1 MTSILKK
8 LGAFSIGP
16 IVSAFLG
23 FITVPLITN
32 FITTDEYGRCSMF
45 TLAQSAAALSI
56 YLGLDQAFVR
66 EFHSFSDKIEHLMA
80 NVIRIPL
87 CMVLFIDI
95 VILCIPSRISMILFD
110 TPNEH
115 LAVYLLALML
125 PCMVFENFGLL
136 KIRMEER
143 GLQYSFFVILLKAL
157 TLVFTVLLFLSYEKS
172 YRSAVYAIAAAE
184 IITGLALFFATMR
197 HVPLLTEPIDRV
209 LMERMLRF
217 GLPLLPAT
225 MLGWGLTSMDKVML
239 RTMCNYSELGL
250 YSAAYKIVNVLGVVQ
265 SCFTLYW
272 VPLAFRW
279 YGEQRLDGYSG
290 RHGLEAGILAYLAF
304 GGATGTSKDGL
315 AETMLAFATE
325 RGTLQPGMPVVEA
338 SSGSFGAAL
347 AVSCATTGHP
357 CILVVPSNLPI
368 AQRKRL
374 QDLGAHIIA
383 CSSSGRRAM
392 ERVAEDTAKRYGGY
406 YTHYFS
412 NDDNPEYHRRVTG
425 PQIYKNAGDAIDAIV
440 IGVGS
445 GGTITGVAEYIK
457 AWNSMVRIVAVEPA
471 ECAAISGGFI
481 GQHGI
486 SGIGPGFV
494 PENYNPY
501 VVDTVLTVTTAD
513 AERAAREVLFFD
525 GVPACTS
532 AGATLAAAVQLLGMG
547 KAKRPLC
554 VFAGRHIYG

>member
-1 MTSILKK
+1 MPILH
-8 LGAFSIGP
+8 SYYQDVYRCP
-16 IVSAFLG
+16 IV
-23 FITVPLITN
+23 
-32 FITTDEYGRCSMF
+32 
-45 TLAQSAAALSI
+45 
-56 YLGLDQAFVR
+56 
-66 EFHSFSDKIEHLMA
+66 
-80 NVIRIPL
+80 
-87 CMVLFIDI
+87 
-95 VILCIPSRISMILFD
+95 
-110 TPNEH
+110 
-115 LAVYLLALML
+115 
-125 PCMVFENFGLL
+125 
-136 KIRMEER
+136 
-143 GLQYSFFVILLKAL
+143 
-157 TLVFTVLLFLSYEKS
+157 
-172 YRSAVYAIAAAE
+172 
-184 IITGLALFFATMR
+184 
-197 HVPLLTEPIDRV
+197 
-209 LMERMLRF
+209 
-217 GLPLLPAT
+217 
-225 MLGWGLTSMDKVML
+225 
-239 RTMCNYSELGL
+239 
-250 YSAAYKIVNVLGVVQ
+250 
-265 SCFTLYW
+265 
-272 VPLAFRW
+272 
-279 YGEQRLDGYSG
+279 RLDGYSAQ
-290 RHGLEAGILAYLAF
+290 HGLSTGILAYLDF
-304 GGATGTSKDGL
+304 GGATGSSKDGL

-445 GGTITGVAEYIK
+445 GGTITGVAEGATRTVIGGVLRFLAHYI
-457 AWNSMVRIVAVEPA
+457 
-471 ECAAISGGFI
+471 I
-481 GQHGI
+481 GA
-486 SGIGPGFV
+486 
-494 PENYNPY
+494 
-501 VVDTVLTVTTAD
+501 VTTAD

>member
-95 VILCIPSRISMILFD
+95 VILCMPSRISVILFD

-172 YRSAVYAIAAAE
+172 FRSAVYAIAAAE

-239 RTMCNYSELGL
+239 RAMCNYSELGL

-279 YGEQRLDGYSG
+279 YGEKKDDRYFSAANEIVACIMCAMCFGVLLCKDLVALILGTNFARAVYIFPFIMLYPIMYTMSETTAVGISFARKTGYNILISSIS
-290 RHGLEAGILAYLAF
+290 AGTNIILNYLLIPDL
-304 GGATGTSKDGL
+304 GGVGAAVATGVSYLSFFWGRTLISRKIWYHFRIEKYLLYTIVILVNCGL
-315 AETMLAFATE
+315 HTFVL
-325 RGTLQPGMPVVEA
+325 GWVPY
-338 SSGSFGAAL
+338 
-347 AVSCATTGHP
+347 AVSAVSLLLTVL
-357 CILVVPSNLPI
+357 INWKM
-368 AQRKRL
+368 A
-374 QDLGAHIIA
+374 
-383 CSSSGRRAM
+383 
-392 ERVAEDTAKRYGGY
+392 
-406 YTHYFS
+406 
-412 NDDNPEYHRRVTG
+412 
-425 PQIYKNAGDAIDAIV
+425 KNAYKIFKE
-440 IGVGS
+440 
-445 GGTITGVAEYIK
+445 TG
-457 AWNSMVRIVAVEPA
+457 
-471 ECAAISGGFI
+471 
-481 GQHGI
+481 
-486 SGIGPGFV
+486 
-494 PENYNPY
+494 
-501 VVDTVLTVTTAD
+501 
-513 AERAAREVLFFD
+513 
-525 GVPACTS
+525 
-532 AGATLAAAVQLLGMG
+532 
-547 KAKRPLC
+547 
-554 VFAGRHIYG
+554 

>member
-1 MTSILKK
+1 MIDLKQCS
-8 LGAFSIGP
+8 LGIELGSTRIKAVLVGDTCKPVAQGDFTWENRLENGIWTYPLEEVWQGVQAAYAALAADVLAKCGQPLTTVGCIG
-16 IVSAFLG
+16 VSAMMHGYLAFDAAGKLL
-23 FITVPLITN
+23 VPFRTWRN
-32 FITTDEYGRCSMF
+32 TMTG
-45 TLAQSAAALSI
+45 
-56 YLGLDQAFVR
+56 
-66 EFHSFSDKIEHLMA
+66 
-80 NVIRIPL
+80 
-87 CMVLFIDI
+87 
-95 VILCIPSRISMILFD
+95 
-110 TPNEH
+110 
-115 LAVYLLALML
+115 
-125 PCMVFENFGLL
+125 
-136 KIRMEER
+136 
-143 GLQYSFFVILLKAL
+143 
-157 TLVFTVLLFLSYEKS
+157 
-172 YRSAVYAIAAAE
+172 AAAE
-184 IITGLALFFATMR
+184 ELTSAFGFNIPQRWSAAHLYQAMLNREPHLPQLDFFTTLAGYVHWQLTGRKVLGEGDASGMF
-197 HVPLLTEPIDRV
+197 PIDSTTGGYDTA
-209 LMERMLRF
+209 MLAKF
-217 GLPLLPAT
+217 NALADKQGCPVDLVKLLPAVLPAGKDAG
-225 MLGWGLTSMDKVML
+225 MLTVEGAK
-239 RTMCNYSELGL
+239 
-250 YSAAYKIVNVLGVVQ
+250 
-265 SCFTLYW
+265 
-272 VPLAFRW
+272 
-279 YGEQRLDGYSG
+279 RLDP
-290 RHGLEAGILAYLAF
+290 
-304 GGATGTSKDGL
+304 T
-315 AETMLAFATE
+315 
-325 RGTLQPGMPVVEA
+325 GTLQPGMPVVEA

-532 AGATLAAAVQLLGMG
+532 AGATLAAAVQLLSMG

>member
-1 MTSILKK
+1 MPILH
-8 LGAFSIGP
+8 SYYQDVYRCP
-16 IVSAFLG
+16 IV
-23 FITVPLITN
+23 
-32 FITTDEYGRCSMF
+32 
-45 TLAQSAAALSI
+45 
-56 YLGLDQAFVR
+56 
-66 EFHSFSDKIEHLMA
+66 
-80 NVIRIPL
+80 
-87 CMVLFIDI
+87 
-95 VILCIPSRISMILFD
+95 
-110 TPNEH
+110 
-115 LAVYLLALML
+115 
-125 PCMVFENFGLL
+125 
-136 KIRMEER
+136 
-143 GLQYSFFVILLKAL
+143 
-157 TLVFTVLLFLSYEKS
+157 
-172 YRSAVYAIAAAE
+172 
-184 IITGLALFFATMR
+184 
-197 HVPLLTEPIDRV
+197 
-209 LMERMLRF
+209 
-217 GLPLLPAT
+217 
-225 MLGWGLTSMDKVML
+225 
-239 RTMCNYSELGL
+239 
-250 YSAAYKIVNVLGVVQ
+250 
-265 SCFTLYW
+265 
-272 VPLAFRW
+272 
-279 YGEQRLDGYSG
+279 RLDGYSAQ
-290 RHGLEAGILAYLAF
+290 HGLSTGILAYLDF
-304 GGATGTSKDGL
+304 GGATGSSKDGL

-513 AERAAREVLFFD
+513 AERAAYLAKADLV
-525 GVPACTS
+525 TS
-532 AGATLAAAVQLLGMG
+532 AVVEFTSVQGVMGSYYAAACGEGDKVARAIADHYRPRFAGDALPASAAGRIVAMADKLDTICGLIAAGQGPTGSSDPFALRRSALGILSMLLDEGLPLRVGLVRAIDAALASYAAQGVAFDAQAVREEVADFFIARAKVLLRDEGRAPDTIDAVLAAGVREPVEFASRVRALDAAREGDPDAFADLATAFARANNLRDASLGAEVDEGLLSEVERALSCAVAQAESRVGSALAADDYPSALAELAGLRKPVDAFFEGVMVMDEDRALRENRLRLLNRFVAVFEGVADFG
-547 KAKRPLC
+547 KMAKGAR
-554 VFAGRHIYG
+554 